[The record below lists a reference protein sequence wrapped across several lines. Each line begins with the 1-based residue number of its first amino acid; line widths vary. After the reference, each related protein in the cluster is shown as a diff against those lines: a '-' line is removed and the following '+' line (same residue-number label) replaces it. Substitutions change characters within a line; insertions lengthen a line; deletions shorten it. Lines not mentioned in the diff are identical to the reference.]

1 MNRNEKQIEHYRYNY
16 KKGKIGKGSYATVY
30 KGVDTKSKQ
39 NVAIKQIHKADLQN
53 ADDEEHLLNEINI
66 LKRIKNPNII
76 EILDVLQ
83 TKDHYYIVL
92 EYCNLGDLDSLLKQK
107 NIIKLE
113 DHITFLQDILNA
125 FTTLIRQGIAHRDL
139 KPANILVHQEGKRK
153 IFKLA
158 DFGYAKTIF
167 NYKAQILKSNLGT
180 PAYMSPQLLK
190 EEQYTTK
197 SDIWSFGIILYQI
210 IFNTLPWMGKSEN
223 DLIQMIY
230 SIPIQFPQNPKVSS
244 ICLDLIISCLQVNE
258 EKRINWDDLFRHPY
272 VCNYFGKV
280 DIQQNSCLKKVF
292 ILSQSLRQKIGQ
304 EEQMDQL
311 LINLN
316 IQDKQC
322 QLNSEDF
329 KNFIKQV
336 NQSESLSDDDIQFL
350 FQEFQ
355 IDGLV
360 NYKEFKNFVFYNH
373 PKRVK
378 IVRHLSNSN
387 ITILTKLAL
396 GLKQYNI
403 KDLFEQFATTKKDTL
418 ERHQFSKM
426 IKIFASTNSLTNQ
439 NIKEIID
446 FFDDNGDGMIQFS
459 EFNNV
464 LRYVQQIDKSSNN
477 DNRLDTITEL
487 DEISFIQ
494 ESNSFKNINQMLDKR
509 SDQKISIC
517 ECITF

>member
-1 MNRNEKQIEHYRYNY
+1 MNKNEKQIEHYRYNY

-30 KGVDTKSKQ
+30 QGVDTKSKQ
-39 NVAIKQIHKADLQN
+39 NVAIKQIFKADLQS
-53 ADDEEHLLNEINI
+53 ADNEEHLLNEINM

-83 TKDHYYIVL
+83 TKDHYYIIL
-92 EYCNLGDLDSLLKQK
+92 EYCNIGDLDSLLKQK
-107 NIIKLE
+107 NTIKLE

-167 NYKAQILKSNLGT
+167 NYNAQILKSNLGT

-210 IFNTLPWMGKSEN
+210 IFNTLPWVGKSEN
-223 DLIQMIY
+223 DLVQQIINV
-230 SIPIQFPQNPKVSS
+230 PITFPQNPQVSP
-244 ICLDLIISCLQVNE
+244 ICQDLIINCLQVNE
-258 EKRINWDDLFRHPY
+258 EKRLNWDDLFRHPY

-280 DIQQNSCLKKVF
+280 NIQQNSNLKKIF
-292 ILSQSLRQKIGQ
+292 ILTQSLRQKIGQ
-304 EEQMDQL
+304 EEQMDKF

-316 IQDKQC
+316 IKKNKC
-322 QLNSEDF
+322 ELNSDEFSKLIKKINEDDG
-329 KNFIKQV
+329 I
-336 NQSESLSDDDIQFL
+336 SDNDIQYL
-350 FQEFQ
+350 FQECQ
-355 IDGLV
+355 INGKV
-360 NYKEFKNFVFYNH
+360 NYKEFKTYIFNYH

-378 IVRHLSNSN
+378 IVRHLSTSN
-387 ITILTKLAL
+387 IKILSKLDAAL
-396 GLKQYNI
+396 TQYNI
-403 KDLFEQFATTKKDTL
+403 RELFEQFATTKQDTL
-418 ERHQFSKM
+418 ERHQFKKM
-426 IKIFASTNSLTNQ
+426 IKMFANTNSLTNQ

-464 LRYVQQIDKSSNN
+464 LKYVQQIDKNLD
-477 DNRLDTITEL
+477 DNRLDTIKEL
-487 DEISFIQ
+487 DEISIIQ
-494 ESNSFKNINQMLDKR
+494 DCNNYININQKFERR

-517 ECITF
+517 ECVCF

>member
-1 MNRNEKQIEHYRYNY
+1 M
-16 KKGKIGKGSYATVY
+16 
-30 KGVDTKSKQ
+30 KSKSNITVIIIRKEKLEQ
-39 NVAIKQIHKADLQN
+39 AHMLLFSKELIPDQSRSSKCRFYLIFIGL
-53 ADDEEHLLNEINI
+53 DDEEHLLNEINM

-83 TKDHYYIVL
+83 TKDHYYIIL
-92 EYCNLGDLDSLLKQK
+92 EYCNLGDLDSLLRQK
-107 NIIKLE
+107 NIIKLD
-113 DHITFLQDILNA
+113 DHIIFLQDILNA

-139 KPANILVHQEGKRK
+139 KPANVLVHQEGKRK

-158 DFGYAKTIF
+158 DFGYAKTVF

-210 IFNTLPWMGKSEN
+210 IFNTLPWVGKSEG
-223 DLIQMIY
+223 DLVQKIL
-230 SIPIQFPQNPKVSS
+230 SVPIAFPQYPKISTV
-244 ICLDLIISCLQVNE
+244 CQDLIINCLQANE
-258 EKRINWDDLFRHPY
+258 DKRINWDDLFRHPY
-272 VCNYFGKV
+272 VCSYFGKV
-280 DIQQNSCLKKVF
+280 DIQQNSGLKKVF
-292 ILSQSLRQKIGQ
+292 ILSQSIRDKIGS
-304 EEQMDQL
+304 EEQMDEL
-311 LINLN
+311 LKNLN
-316 IQDKQC
+316 IQEQLC
-322 QLNSEDF
+322 QLNAEEF
-329 KNFIKQV
+329 QNLIKQT
-336 NQSESLSDDDIQFL
+336 NQSESLSTDDIQCL

-355 IDGLV
+355 IDGKV
-360 NYKEFKNFVFYNH
+360 NYKEFKTCVFYNH

-387 ITILTKLAL
+387 IKILSKLAIA
-396 GLKQYNI
+396 LKQYNM

-426 IKIFASTNSLTNQ
+426 IKMFANTNSLTNQ

-464 LRYVQQIDKSSNN
+464 MRYVQQIERNS

-494 ESNSFKNINQMLDKR
+494 EIENNGNINQNFGSR

-517 ECITF
+517 ECFIF